1 MSDSSTTTIGALDK
15 GLQVLET
22 LCQADRDLGVSEI
35 SRQLNINKTTIF
47 RILQT
52 LMLHGLVEQSEETER
67 YRPAMRLLF
76 LSNQVLN
83 RLEIRRIAWDH
94 LQNLARQVNE
104 SVHLALN
111 DGDEIVI
118 IDKVENHDAQSIRF
132 HPGRRS
138 PLYCTSLGKVFL
150 ADWAPN
156 RLDSYINRAKMIQHT
171 PTTRATKEDLVED
184 LAEIKKCCYGLDREE
199 HHIGIFCIAAPIR
212 DYTGKVTAA
221 ISVTGPTFRV
231 SEKYPSFVSPLLQA
245 AQEIS
250 KRLGYGK

>member
-1 MSDSSTTTIGALDK
+1 MNESTNTIGSLDK
-15 GLQVLET
+15 GIQVLEV
-22 LCQADRDLGVSEI
+22 LCQADRDLGVSEV
-35 SRQLNINKTTIF
+35 SRQLGINKTTIF

-52 LMLHGLVEQSEETER
+52 LMTRGLVEQCGETDR

-83 RLEIRRIAWDH
+83 RMEIRRMAWDH
-94 LQNLARQVNE
+94 LQQLSRQVGE
-104 SVHLALN
+104 SIHLALN

-118 IDKVENHDAQSIRF
+118 VDKVENHDAQSIRF

-150 ADWAPN
+150 ADWSPEK
-156 RLDSYINRAKMIQHT
+156 LDAYCNRANFIQHT
-171 PTTRATKEDLVED
+171 PTTRATTETLVQDLG
-184 LAEIKKCCYGLDREE
+184 EIKKCHYGLDREE

-212 DYTGKVTAA
+212 DYTGKVAAA
-221 ISVTGPTFRV
+221 ISITGPTFRV
-231 SEKYPSFVSPLLQA
+231 AEQYPKFVTPLLHA

-250 KRLGYGK
+250 KRLGHGR